1 MLAPYSQSKFV
12 EKILANAKGE
22 EFRVIFLVSLE
33 GGEIKARIVS
43 AEKIDARKEEALSL
57 PGSPGVCPQE
67 ISYIP
72 FFSCAFS
79 SFDELFFF
87 NSQPTRAP
95 SLY

>member
-1 MLAPYSQSKFV
+1 MLAPYSRSQFV

-22 EFRVIFLVSLE
+22 EFRVIFLVCLE
-33 GGEIKARIVS
+33 GGEIRAQIVS
-43 AEKIDARKEEALSL
+43 AEKIDSGKKGALSL
-57 PGSPGVCPQE
+57 PGITGFCPQE
-67 ISYIP
+67 ISYTP
-72 FFSCAFS
+72 FFSSAFS